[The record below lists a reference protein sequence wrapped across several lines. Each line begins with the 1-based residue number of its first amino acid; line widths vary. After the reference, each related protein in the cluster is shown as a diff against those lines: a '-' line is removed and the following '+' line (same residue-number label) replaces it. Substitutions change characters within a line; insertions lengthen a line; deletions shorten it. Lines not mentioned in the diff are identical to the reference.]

1 MCEVKIMIRGVGI
14 DSVEVER
21 MKKIVEKGDKFARRV
36 LTPKEFEQYQQ
47 LKGKRKVEYLGGR
60 FSLKESF
67 SKAMETGLGKYV
79 GFQDIETLW
88 DDLGHPV
95 MTSTKFS
102 GNIFP
107 SITHDD
113 HEIITVVVLE
123 ELN

>member
-1 MCEVKIMIRGVGI
+1 MLLIYDII
-14 DSVEVER
+14 PTLA
-21 MKKIVEKGDKFARRV
+21 ARRISPAP
-36 LTPKEFEQYQQ
+36 LPPPPLRPRYQQ

-67 SKAMETGLGKYV
+67 SKALGTGLGKYV

-102 GNIFP
+102 GNIFA

-113 HEIITVVVLE
+113 HEIITGVVLE

>member
-1 MCEVKIMIRGVGI
+1 MA
-14 DSVEVER
+14 D
-21 MKKIVEKGDKFARRV
+21 
-36 LTPKEFEQYQQ
+36 
-47 LKGKRKVEYLGGR
+47 
-60 FSLKESF
+60 LKESF
-67 SKAMETGLGKYV
+67 SKAMGTGLGKYV

-113 HEIITVVVLE
+113 HEIITVVVFE
-123 ELN
+123 ELD

>member
-1 MCEVKIMIRGVGI
+1 MIRCFGI
-14 DSVEVER
+14 ESVEVEL
-21 MKKIVEKGDKFARRV
+21 MKKIVEKGDKFDKRV
-36 LTPKEFEQYQQ
+36 LTPKEFAQYQQ

-67 SKAMETGLGKYV
+67 SKALGTGLGKYV

-102 GNIFP
+102 GNIFA

-113 HEIITVVVLE
+113 HEIITGVVLE